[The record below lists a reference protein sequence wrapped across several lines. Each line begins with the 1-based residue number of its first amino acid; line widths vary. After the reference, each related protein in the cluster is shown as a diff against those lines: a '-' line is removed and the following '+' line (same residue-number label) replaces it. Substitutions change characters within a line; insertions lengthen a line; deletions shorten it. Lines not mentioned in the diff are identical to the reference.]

1 MGKKTILATGVTLA
15 VLGAAG
21 YGAWTMMKKQ
31 NPQAVRDLK
40 KGINKMSKSVEKSME
55 DMM

>member
-1 MGKKTILATGVTLA
+1 MGKKTMLATGVTLA